1 MSIHNAQ
8 IDNTVID
15 NNSGT
20 GINLGES
27 TVLDSIGQGLE
38 AEAFGSIVVD
48 GEDVDPALTGGILAY
63 NHRTPVAKRISTELG
78 GVDNNTLLSG
88 ASRPELTTGIH
99 KIESIITRRQSTSFR
114 NGDFNYYTGQFTV
127 APLTPTD
134 TFHKAVSA
142 TPFIDTAAN
151 ASRSN
156 TGKLVY
162 VVGSKPT
169 SKNYDHKR

>member
-1 MSIHNAQ
+1 MSISNAQ
-8 IDNTVID
+8 VDNTVID

-20 GINLGES
+20 GINLGDS
-27 TVLDSIGQGLE
+27 SVLDSIGQGLD
-38 AEAFGSIVVD
+38 AVATGSVVVD
-48 GEDVDPALTGGILAY
+48 GDDADPALVGGEFAY

-78 GVDNNTLLSG
+78 GVNNDALLSG

-99 KIESIITRRQSTSFR
+99 KLESIITRRQSTSFR
-114 NGDFNYYTGQFTV
+114 NGDFNYYTGQYTV

-134 TFHKAVSA
+134 TFHKAIGSVG
-142 TPFIDTAAN
+142 FIDTAAN

-162 VVGSKPT
+162 LVGSKP
-169 SKNYDHKR
+169 SSVSYDTKR